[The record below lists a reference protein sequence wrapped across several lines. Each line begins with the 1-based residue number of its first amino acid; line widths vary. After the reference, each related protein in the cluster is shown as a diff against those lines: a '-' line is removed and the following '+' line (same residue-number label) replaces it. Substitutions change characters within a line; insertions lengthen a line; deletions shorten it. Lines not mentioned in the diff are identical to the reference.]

1 MVYKPDLDLSSH
13 IINQEWGIQMELS
26 HSCTI
31 NCLNIKQPYT
41 NKNSTSNILKAW
53 SNTVF
58 ILVPALS
65 PVL

>member
-26 HSCTI
+26 HSRTI
-31 NCLNIKQPYT
+31 NCLNIKQRDT